1 MMPLTMAKAGETVT
15 IKKITGRAWFCGGQR
30 SDRGQRDRRQPDRT
44 GQGKPPGTRQDDGKS
59 HYDRLNSAARCL
71 GPAPTLE
78 WSLNKDK

>member
-15 IKKITGRAWFCGGQR
+15 IKAD
-30 SDRGQRDRRQPDRT
+30 DRPGYVFDRRQPDRT
-44 GQGKPPGTRQDDGKS
+44 GQGKPPGTRQDDGES
-59 HYDRLNSAARCL
+59 HYDRLNSAVRCL